1 MDEDMRIFITEW
13 LKDGQNDVWNKSLSS
28 NSDMIEAIFS
38 LIEEWKS
45 NKELFNILCIRLF
58 GYYRESNM
66 ESKVFSLQFV
76 PSLIYSYLSTI
87 AQGERKDAGSMQ
99 TFLLAIYNLEAG
111 GEAQNPK
118 THSFRIPNIAQP
130 SIYHDTSAIASS
142 SLTESALK
150 RLDPTN
156 RITVKFGPH
165 PHLNSFNAENRLPAM
180 AALLR
185 IYSNYLSLY
194 SKSTLSETCMAFRRL
209 VAQGYTR
216 NSEGSPRIPLS
227 SNLLVEMLHL
237 IYSLTPLPITNDTYI
252 RLHSPSPTP
261 LASMEDE
268 DLANA
273 ARQTLEA
280 VQRRVEMEL
289 MAAPILV
296 SAAMADSSHLSIKG
310 EHSSPQ
316 LMSSGANG
324 GSARAMW
331 KSMITNASF
340 RTKKLPDD
348 ITIAQVAEAAAAAA
362 AAAAANTAS
371 SALPLNPSS
380 IPVHLV
386 SITEENDEPSGG
398 GGGKSSFRLS
408 ELVKKKSKP
417 KPARNKPNNNGVV
430 ILDGSSHHP
439 HLTES
444 NGIISNPSDRNSDCE
459 TKEEAELRRRSSEF
473 NGTQV

>member
-1 MDEDMRIFITEW
+1 MDEDMRLFITDW

-28 NSDMIEAIFS
+28 NSDMMEAIFS

-76 PSLIYSYLSTI
+76 PSLIYSYLSAI

-130 SIYHDTSAIASS
+130 SIFHDTSAIASS

-165 PHLNSFNAENRLPAM
+165 PHLSSFNAENRLPAM

-185 IYSNYLSLY
+185 IYSNYLSAY
-194 SKSTLSETCMAFRRL
+194 SKNTLTETCMAFRRL

-237 IYSLTPLPITNDTYI
+237 IYSLT
-252 RLHSPSPTP
+252 
-261 LASMEDE
+261 MEDE
-268 DLANA
+268 DLLNA

-362 AAAAANTAS
+362 AAAAATTAA
-371 SALPLNPSS
+371 SALSQNQPIS
-380 IPVHLV
+380 VHLV
-386 SITEENDEPSGG
+386 SITEENDEPS

-417 KPARNKPNNNGVV
+417 KPARNKPNNNGGV
-430 ILDGSSHHP
+430 ILEGSSHHL
-439 HLTES
+439 HLTDS
-444 NGIISNPSDRNSDCE
+444 NGVISNSSDRNSDCE
-459 TKEEAELRRRSSEF
+459 SKEEAELRRRSSEF

>member
-1 MDEDMRIFITEW
+1 MDEDMRVFITEW

-76 PSLIYSYLSTI
+76 PSLIYSYLSAI

-237 IYSLTPLPITNDTYI
+237 IYSLT
-252 RLHSPSPTP
+252 
-261 LASMEDE
+261 MEDE
-268 DLANA
+268 DLASA

-371 SALPLNPSS
+371 SALPLNQSS
-380 IPVHLV
+380 MPVHLV

-417 KPARNKPNNNGVV
+417 KPARNKPNNNGGV

-444 NGIISNPSDRNSDCE
+444 NGVISNPSDRNSDCE

>member
-237 IYSLTPLPITNDTYI
+237 IYSLT
-252 RLHSPSPTP
+252 
-261 LASMEDE
+261 
-268 DLANA
+268 
-273 ARQTLEA
+273 
-280 VQRRVEMEL
+280 
-289 MAAPILV
+289 
-296 SAAMADSSHLSIKG
+296 
-310 EHSSPQ
+310 
-316 LMSSGANG
+316 
-324 GSARAMW
+324 
-331 KSMITNASF
+331 
-340 RTKKLPDD
+340 
-348 ITIAQVAEAAAAAA
+348 
-362 AAAAANTAS
+362 
-371 SALPLNPSS
+371 
-380 IPVHLV
+380 
-386 SITEENDEPSGG
+386 
-398 GGGKSSFRLS
+398 
-408 ELVKKKSKP
+408 
-417 KPARNKPNNNGVV
+417 
-430 ILDGSSHHP
+430 
-439 HLTES
+439 
-444 NGIISNPSDRNSDCE
+444 
-459 TKEEAELRRRSSEF
+459 
-473 NGTQV
+473 

>member
-1 MDEDMRIFITEW
+1 MDEDTLLFINEW
-13 LKDGQNDVWNKSLSS
+13 LKDGQNDIWKKSLSS

-38 LIEEWKS
+38 LIEEWKG
-45 NKELFNILCIRLF
+45 NNELFNILCIRLF

-76 PSLIYSYLSTI
+76 PSLIYSYLSAI

-227 SNLLVEMLHL
+227 STLLVEMLNL
-237 IYSLTPLPITNDTYI
+237 IYSLT
-252 RLHSPSPTP
+252 
-261 LASMEDE
+261 MEDE
-268 DLANA
+268 ELASA

-280 VQRRVEMEL
+280 VQRRVAMEL
-289 MAAPILV
+289 MAEPILV

-316 LMSSGANG
+316 LMGSGANG

-362 AAAAANTAS
+362 AAATTAT
-371 SALPLNPSS
+371 SASYQAQSS
-380 IPVHLV
+380 IPIHLV
-386 SITEENDEPSGG
+386 SITEENDEPNVGA
-398 GGGKSSFRLS
+398 GGKSSFRLS

-417 KPARNKPNNNGVV
+417 KPARNKPNNNGGV
-430 ILDGSSHHP
+430 IQDGWSHHQ
-439 HLTES
+439 HLTDS
-444 NGIISNPSDRNSDCE
+444 NGVISNPADRNSDSE
-459 TKEEAELRRRSSEF
+459 TKEDAELRRRSSEF

>member
-1 MDEDMRIFITEW
+1 MDEDMRLFISDW
-13 LKDGQNDVWNKSLSS
+13 LKDAQNDGWSKALSS
-28 NSDMIEAIFS
+28 NSDMMEAIFS

-45 NKELFNILCIRLF
+45 NKDLFNILCIRLF

-76 PSLIYSYLSTI
+76 PSLIYSYLSAI

-111 GEAQNPK
+111 GEAQSPK
-118 THSFRIPNIAQP
+118 THSFRVPNIAQP

-185 IYSNYLSLY
+185 IYSNYLSMY

-237 IYSLTPLPITNDTYI
+237 IYSLT
-252 RLHSPSPTP
+252 
-261 LASMEDE
+261 MEDE
-268 DLANA
+268 DLASA

-296 SAAMADSSHLSIKG
+296 SAAMADSSHLSIRG

-316 LMSSGANG
+316 LMSTGANG

-348 ITIAQVAEAAAAAA
+348 LDITVAQVAEAAAAAA
-362 AAAAANTAS
+362 AAAAATPAS
-371 SALPLNPSS
+371 SSQYQTSPA
-380 IPVHLV
+380 IHLGA
-386 SITEENDEPSGG
+386 ITEENDEPSSG

-417 KPARNKPNNNGVV
+417 KPARNKANNNGGV
-430 ILDGSSHHP
+430 IQDGHHAA
-439 HLTES
+439 ES
-444 NGIISNPSDRNSDCE
+444 NGVISSSTDRNSDSE

>member
-1 MDEDMRIFITEW
+1 MDEDMRVFITEW

-76 PSLIYSYLSTI
+76 PSLIYSYLSAI
-87 AQGERKDAGSMQ
+87 AQGERKDAGSIQ

-118 THSFRIPNIAQP
+118 TQSFRIPNIAQP

-227 SNLLVEMLHL
+227 SNLLIEMLHL
-237 IYSLTPLPITNDTYI
+237 IYSLT
-252 RLHSPSPTP
+252 
-261 LASMEDE
+261 MEDE
-268 DLANA
+268 DLASG

-289 MAAPILV
+289 MAAPMLL

-362 AAAAANTAS
+362 AAANTAS
-371 SALPLNPSS
+371 SALPLNQSA

-417 KPARNKPNNNGVV
+417 KPARNKPNSNGGVN
-430 ILDGSSHHP
+430 LDGSSHHP
-439 HLTES
+439 HLAES
-444 NGIISNPSDRNSDCE
+444 NGVISNPSDRNSDCE
-459 TKEEAELRRRSSEF
+459 TKEDSELRRRSSEF

>member
-1 MDEDMRIFITEW
+1 MDEDMRLFISDW
-13 LKDGQNDVWNKSLSS
+13 LKDAQNDGWSKALSS
-28 NSDMIEAIFS
+28 NSDMMEAIFS

-45 NKELFNILCIRLF
+45 NKDLFNILCLRLF

-76 PSLIYSYLSTI
+76 PSLIYSYLSAI

-111 GEAQNPK
+111 GEAQSPK
-118 THSFRIPNIAQP
+118 THSFRVPNIAQP

-185 IYSNYLSLY
+185 IYSNYLSMY

-237 IYSLTPLPITNDTYI
+237 IYSLT
-252 RLHSPSPTP
+252 
-261 LASMEDE
+261 MEDE
-268 DLANA
+268 DLASA

-296 SAAMADSSHLSIKG
+296 SAAMADSSHLSIRG

-316 LMSSGANG
+316 LMTTGANG

-348 ITIAQVAEAAAAAA
+348 ITVAQVAEAAAAAA
-362 AAAAANTAS
+362 AAAAATPAS
-371 SALPLNPSS
+371 SSQYQTSPA
-380 IPVHLV
+380 IHLGA
-386 SITEENDEPSGG
+386 ITEENDEPSSG

-417 KPARNKPNNNGVV
+417 KPARNKANNNGGV
-430 ILDGSSHHP
+430 IQDGHHAA
-439 HLTES
+439 ES
-444 NGIISNPSDRNSDCE
+444 NGVISSSTDRNSDSE

>member
-1 MDEDMRIFITEW
+1 MDEDMRLFISDW
-13 LKDGQNDVWNKSLSS
+13 LKDAQNDGWSKALSS
-28 NSDMIEAIFS
+28 NSDMMEAIFS

-45 NKELFNILCIRLF
+45 NKDLFNILCIRLF

-76 PSLIYSYLSTI
+76 PSLIYSYLSAI

-111 GEAQNPK
+111 GEAQSPK
-118 THSFRIPNIAQP
+118 THSFRVPNIAQP

-185 IYSNYLSLY
+185 IYSNYLSMY

-237 IYSLTPLPITNDTYI
+237 IYSLT
-252 RLHSPSPTP
+252 
-261 LASMEDE
+261 MEDE
-268 DLANA
+268 DLASA

-296 SAAMADSSHLSIKG
+296 SAAMADSSHLSIRG

-316 LMSSGANG
+316 LMSTGANG

-348 ITIAQVAEAAAAAA
+348 ITVAQVAEAAAAAA
-362 AAAAANTAS
+362 AAAAATPAS
-371 SALPLNPSS
+371 SSQYQTSPA
-380 IPVHLV
+380 IHLGA
-386 SITEENDEPSGG
+386 ITEENDEPSSG

-417 KPARNKPNNNGVV
+417 KPARNKANNNGGV
-430 ILDGSSHHP
+430 IQDGHHAA
-439 HLTES
+439 ES
-444 NGIISNPSDRNSDCE
+444 NGVISSSTDRNSDSE

>member
-1 MDEDMRIFITEW
+1 MDEDMRLFITEW

-28 NSDMIEAIFS
+28 NSDIIEAIFS
-38 LIEEWKS
+38 LIEEWRS

-76 PSLIYSYLSTI
+76 PSLIYSYLSAI
-87 AQGERKDAGSMQ
+87 AQGERKNAGSMQ

-156 RITVKFGPH
+156 RITAKFGPH
-165 PHLNSFNAENRLPAM
+165 PHSNSFNAENRLPAM

-237 IYSLTPLPITNDTYI
+237 IYSLT
-252 RLHSPSPTP
+252 
-261 LASMEDE
+261 MEDE
-268 DLANA
+268 DLASA

-362 AAAAANTAS
+362 AAANTASS
-371 SALPLNPSS
+371 SALPLNQSS
-380 IPVHLV
+380 IPIHLV

-408 ELVKKKSKP
+408 ELVKKKSKA
-417 KPARNKPNNNGVV
+417 KPARNKPNNNGGV
-430 ILDGSSHHP
+430 ILDGSSNHQ
-439 HLTES
+439 HLTEN
-444 NGIISNPSDRNSDCE
+444 NGLIFNPSDRNSDCE
-459 TKEEAELRRRSSEF
+459 TKEEAELRRRSSEL

>member
-1 MDEDMRIFITEW
+1 MDEDMRLFISDW
-13 LKDGQNDVWNKSLSS
+13 LKDAQNDGWSKALSS
-28 NSDMIEAIFS
+28 NSDMMEAIFS

-45 NKELFNILCIRLF
+45 NKDLFNILCIRLF
-58 GYYRESNM
+58 GYYRESNT

-76 PSLIYSYLSTI
+76 PSLIYSYLSAI

-111 GEAQNPK
+111 GEAQSPK
-118 THSFRIPNIAQP
+118 THSFRVPNIAQP

-185 IYSNYLSLY
+185 IYSNYLSMY

-237 IYSLTPLPITNDTYI
+237 IYSLTPLPIITNDTFV
-252 RLHSPSPTP
+252 RLHSPPPTP
-261 LASMEDE
+261 VASMEDE
-268 DLANA
+268 DLASA

-296 SAAMADSSHLSIKG
+296 SAAMADSSHLSIRG

-316 LMSSGANG
+316 LMSTGANG

-348 ITIAQVAEAAAAAA
+348 ITVAQVAEAAAAAA
-362 AAAAANTAS
+362 AAAAATPAS
-371 SALPLNPSS
+371 SSQYQTSPA
-380 IPVHLV
+380 IHLGA
-386 SITEENDEPSGG
+386 ITEENDEPSSG

-417 KPARNKPNNNGVV
+417 KPARNKANNNGGV
-430 ILDGSSHHP
+430 IQDGHHAA
-439 HLTES
+439 ES
-444 NGIISNPSDRNSDCE
+444 NGVISSSTDRNSDSE

>member
-1 MDEDMRIFITEW
+1 MDEDMRLFISDW
-13 LKDGQNDVWNKSLSS
+13 LKDAQNDGWSKALSS
-28 NSDMIEAIFS
+28 NSDMMEAIFS

-45 NKELFNILCIRLF
+45 NKDLFNILCIRLF

-76 PSLIYSYLSTI
+76 PSLIYSYLSAI

-111 GEAQNPK
+111 GEAQSPK
-118 THSFRIPNIAQP
+118 THSFRVPNIAQP

-185 IYSNYLSLY
+185 IYSNYLSMY

-237 IYSLTPLPITNDTYI
+237 IYSLT
-252 RLHSPSPTP
+252 
-261 LASMEDE
+261 MEDE
-268 DLANA
+268 DLASA

-296 SAAMADSSHLSIKG
+296 SAAMADSSHLSIRG

-316 LMSSGANG
+316 LMSTGANG

-348 ITIAQVAEAAAAAA
+348 LDITVAQVAEAAAAAA
-362 AAAAANTAS
+362 AAAAATPAS
-371 SALPLNPSS
+371 SSQYQTSPA
-380 IPVHLV
+380 IHLGA
-386 SITEENDEPSGG
+386 ITEENDEPSSG

-408 ELVKKKSKP
+408 ELVKKKNKP
-417 KPARNKPNNNGVV
+417 KPARNKANNNGGV
-430 ILDGSSHHP
+430 IQDGHHAA
-439 HLTES
+439 ES
-444 NGIISNPSDRNSDCE
+444 NGVISSSTERNSDSE

>member
-1 MDEDMRIFITEW
+1 MDEDMRLFISDW
-13 LKDGQNDVWNKSLSS
+13 LKDGQNDAWNKSLSS

-38 LIEEWKS
+38 LIEEWNR

-76 PSLIYSYLSTI
+76 PSLIYSYLSAI
-87 AQGERKDAGSMQ
+87 AQGDRKDAGSMQ

-130 SIYHDTSAIASS
+130 SVYHDTSAIASS

-156 RITVKFGPH
+156 RVTVKFGPH
-165 PHLNSFNAENRLPAM
+165 PHLSSFNAENRLPAM

-185 IYSNYLSLY
+185 IYSNYLSAY

-237 IYSLTPLPITNDTYI
+237 IYSLT
-252 RLHSPSPTP
+252 
-261 LASMEDE
+261 MEDE
-268 DLANA
+268 DLVSA

-289 MAAPILV
+289 MAAPVLV

-362 AAAAANTAS
+362 AAAAATTPT
-371 SALPLNPSS
+371 SALSLNQSS

-398 GGGKSSFRLS
+398 GGGKTSFRLS

-417 KPARNKPNNNGVV
+417 KPARNKPNNNGGV
-430 ILDGSSHHP
+430 ILEGSSHHP
-439 HLTES
+439 HSADS
-444 NGIISNPSDRNSDCE
+444 NGVISNLSDRNSDCE
-459 TKEEAELRRRSSEF
+459 SKEEAELRRRSSEF

>member
-1 MDEDMRIFITEW
+1 MDEDMCVFITEW

-76 PSLIYSYLSTI
+76 PSLIYSYLSAI

-165 PHLNSFNAENRLPAM
+165 PHQNSFNAENRLPAM

-237 IYSLTPLPITNDTYI
+237 IYSLT
-252 RLHSPSPTP
+252 
-261 LASMEDE
+261 MEDE
-268 DLANA
+268 DLASA

-371 SALPLNPSS
+371 SALPLNQSS
-380 IPVHLV
+380 MPVHLV

-417 KPARNKPNNNGVV
+417 KPARNKPNNNGGV

-444 NGIISNPSDRNSDCE
+444 NGVISNSSDRNSDCE
-459 TKEEAELRRRSSEF
+459 TKEEAESRRRSSEF

>member
-1 MDEDMRIFITEW
+1 MDEDMRLFISDW
-13 LKDGQNDVWNKSLSS
+13 LKDAQNDGWSKALSS
-28 NSDMIEAIFS
+28 NSDMMEAIFS

-45 NKELFNILCIRLF
+45 NKDLFNILCIRLF
-58 GYYRESNM
+58 GYYRESNT

-76 PSLIYSYLSTI
+76 PSLIYSYLSAI

-111 GEAQNPK
+111 GEAQSPK
-118 THSFRIPNIAQP
+118 THSFRVPNIAQP

-185 IYSNYLSLY
+185 IYSNYLSMY

-237 IYSLTPLPITNDTYI
+237 IYSLT
-252 RLHSPSPTP
+252 
-261 LASMEDE
+261 MEDE
-268 DLANA
+268 DLASA

-296 SAAMADSSHLSIKG
+296 SAAMADSSHLSIRG

-316 LMSSGANG
+316 LMSTGANG

-348 ITIAQVAEAAAAAA
+348 ITVAQVAEAAAAAA
-362 AAAAANTAS
+362 AAAAATPAS
-371 SALPLNPSS
+371 SSQYQTSPA
-380 IPVHLV
+380 IHLGA
-386 SITEENDEPSGG
+386 ITEENDEPSSG

-417 KPARNKPNNNGVV
+417 KPARNKANNNGGV
-430 ILDGSSHHP
+430 IQDGHHAA
-439 HLTES
+439 ES
-444 NGIISNPSDRNSDCE
+444 NGVISSSTDRNSDSE

>member
-1 MDEDMRIFITEW
+1 MDEDMRLFISDW
-13 LKDGQNDVWNKSLSS
+13 LKDAQNDVWSKALSC
-28 NSDMIEAIFS
+28 NTDMMEAIFS
-38 LIEEWKS
+38 LIEDWKS
-45 NKELFNILCIRLF
+45 NKDLFNILCIRLF
-58 GYYRESNM
+58 GYYRESNL

-76 PSLIYSYLSTI
+76 PSLIYSYLSAI

-111 GEAQNPK
+111 GEAQSPK
-118 THSFRIPNIAQP
+118 THSFRVPNIAQP

-185 IYSNYLSLY
+185 IYSNYLSMY

-227 SNLLVEMLHL
+227 STLLVEMLHL
-237 IYSLTPLPITNDTYI
+237 IYSLT
-252 RLHSPSPTP
+252 
-261 LASMEDE
+261 MEDE

-273 ARQTLEA
+273 ASQTLEA

-296 SAAMADSSHLSIKG
+296 SAAMADSSHLSIRG

-316 LMSSGANG
+316 LLSTGANG

-348 ITIAQVAEAAAAAA
+348 ITVAQVAEAAAAAA
-362 AAAAANTAS
+362 AAAATVNPTS
-371 SALPLNPSS
+371 SSQYQTSPA
-380 IPVHLV
+380 IHLGA
-386 SITEENDEPSGG
+386 ITEENDEPSSG

-417 KPARNKPNNNGVV
+417 KPTRNKANNNGGV
-430 ILDGSSHHP
+430 IQDGHHMV
-439 HLTES
+439 ES
-444 NGIISNPSDRNSDCE
+444 NGVISSSTDRNSDSE